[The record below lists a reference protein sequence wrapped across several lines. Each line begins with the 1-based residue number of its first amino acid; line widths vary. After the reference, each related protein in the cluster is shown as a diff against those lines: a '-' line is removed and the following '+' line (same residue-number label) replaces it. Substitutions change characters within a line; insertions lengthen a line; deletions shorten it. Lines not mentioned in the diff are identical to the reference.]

1 MPPVDP
7 PPTIRPA
14 PAVQVDSDA
23 TLARA
28 TELAVEAPLELRLNG
43 RSHTILMVTP
53 SRLEELA
60 RGYCLSEGLANRPDQ
75 VLGISLGQGQ
85 LPGLGLVLWAD
96 VHLDPELARRA
107 KVRRVA
113 PAATSC
119 GLCGLQSL
127 DDLAGEVAPV
137 PADDLAIECQA
148 LHRLLAA
155 MEAGQEIFPRTG
167 GAHAVALGA
176 PTGELV
182 AMAEDVGRHNALD
195 KALGLALLAGRD
207 PRGLVAILS
216 GRISYE
222 MALKAAR
229 AGLPLVASVS
239 APTSLGVALLDRL
252 GLTGV
257 GFLRGQRLTVY
268 SHAWRVRLAGR
279 PLPLAE
285 SNPPEPDQP

>member
-1 MPPVDP
+1 MPLADP
-7 PPTIRPA
+7 PPTIRPSR
-14 PAVQVDSDA
+14 AVQVDGDFF
-23 TLARA
+23 LARP
-28 TELAVEAPLELRLNG
+28 TEIAVEAPLELRLNG

-53 SRLEELA
+53 SLLAELA
-60 RGYCLSEGLANRPDQ
+60 RGYCLSEGLVEHPGQ
-75 VLGISLGQGQ
+75 VRGVSLGQGQ
-85 LPGLGLVLWAD
+85 LPGLGQAFWVD
-96 VHLDPELARRA
+96 VSLDPDLARRA
-107 KVRRVA
+107 KLRRVA

-127 DDLAGEVAPV
+127 DDLTSEAVPVASG
-137 PADDLAIECQA
+137 DLVIECAA
-148 LHRLLAA
+148 LRRLLAA
-155 MEAGQEIFPRTG
+155 MEAGQEIFPPTG

-195 KALGLALLAGRD
+195 KALGLALLAGQD
-207 PRGLVAILS
+207 TRGLVAILS

-229 AGLPLVASVS
+229 AGLPLLASVS
-239 APTSLGVALLDRL
+239 APTSLGVALLTRL

-268 SHAWRVRLAGR
+268 SHPQRLRLAGR
-279 PLPLAE
+279 PLSVADANPAE
-285 SNPPEPDQP
+285 PAQP